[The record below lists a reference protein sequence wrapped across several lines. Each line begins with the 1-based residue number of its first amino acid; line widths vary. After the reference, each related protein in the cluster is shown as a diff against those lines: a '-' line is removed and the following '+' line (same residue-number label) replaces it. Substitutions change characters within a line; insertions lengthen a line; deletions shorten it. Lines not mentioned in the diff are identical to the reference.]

1 MIMNLLD
8 RMKFPFRKNKE
19 FLTVLYDILGF
30 YPHNLEVY
38 RVAFA
43 LAQLENKRE
52 TRPAKKHGNIPL

>member
-1 MIMNLLD
+1 MIINLLD

-43 LAQLENKRE
+43 HKSLS
-52 TRPAKKHGNIPL
+52 